1 MKYTRFAEAEMTMRD
16 HLAHDRTILA
26 GERTLLAYLRT
37 WIALMAAGGSI
48 IEIFKEN
55 DILRAVGA
63 ILIASAFA
71 VLVLGINRFI
81 STRRQV
87 RAVRRAED

>member
-1 MKYTRFAEAEMTMRD
+1 MMKYSRFDAAEMTMRD

-37 WIALMAAGGSI
+37 WIALLAAGASI
-48 IEIFKEN
+48 IEIFGER
-55 DILRAVGA
+55 DFLRAVGVV
-63 ILIASAFA
+63 LIASGFA
-71 VLVLGINRFI
+71 VLAVGITRFA

-87 RAVRRAED
+87 RAVH